1 MKKQVCPYCQHSNYD
16 KGIEAHRKEK
26 HAELWAIKNMIRG
39 MISKMD
45 EEKLR
50 KTKELV
56 IKLYNEKIE
65 RI

>member
-1 MKKQVCPYCQHSNYD
+1 
-16 KGIEAHRKEK
+16 
-26 HAELWAIKNMIRG
+26 MIRG